1 MADNEKKV
9 EEAETVETE
18 TVAKEAP
25 AEAASQ
31 PKAETADAGEG
42 AEEAPAQA
50 TSAPKAE
57 KKAVKAEKSEKAE
70 KPQKVSK
77 PENYTPRLKSDYD
90 DRIVPAMIERFGY
103 KNRLQVPRLDK
114 IVINMGVGEATQD
127 KKKVETAAAEM
138 ERIAGQKPVITKAK
152 KSIAQFKLREGMPI
166 GVKVTLR
173 RDRMF
178 EFLDRLVTIALPRVR
193 DFRGLNPKSF
203 DGRGN
208 YALGLK
214 EQIIFPEINYDQID
228 KVRGMDVIVTTTAKT
243 DDEARELLRLFNF
256 PFPVE
261 EQRQAA

>member
-1 MADNEKKV
+1 MADKEKKV
-9 EEAETVETE
+9 EEAE
-18 TVAKEAP
+18 AP
-25 AEAASQ
+25 ATEQVEVERVGDTA
-31 PKAETADAGEG
+31 KAE
-42 AEEAPAQA
+42 AEAVEAL
-50 TSAPKAE
+50 PKAE
-57 KKAVKAEKSEKAE
+57 KAEAPKPEKVAE
-70 KPQKVSK
+70 KPAKK
-77 PENYTPRLKSDYD
+77 PADYKPRLKADYD

-103 KNRLQVPRLDK
+103 KNKLEVPRLDK

-127 KKKVETAAAEM
+127 KKRVETAAAEM
-138 ERIAGQKPVITKAK
+138 QAIAGQKPVITKAK

-166 GVKVTLR
+166 GCKVTLR
-173 RDRMF
+173 RERMY

-193 DFRGLNPKSF
+193 DFRGLNPRSF

-243 DDEARELLRLFNF
+243 DEEARELLRLFNF
-256 PFPVE
+256 PFPAE

>member
-1 MADNEKKV
+1 MAEEKNEQQ
-9 EEAETVETE
+9 AENAE
-18 TVAKEAP
+18 VAKAGAAP
-25 AEAASQ
+25 AEAA
-31 PKAETADAGEG
+31 
-42 AEEAPAQA
+42 
-50 TSAPKAE
+50 PKAE
-57 KKAVKAEKSEKAE
+57 KAEAAPKADKAEAAAKGEKSK
-70 KPQKVSK
+70 KPAKSDG
-77 PENYTPRLKSDYD
+77 YTPRLKADYNE
-90 DRIVPAMIERFGY
+90 RIVPAMIERFGY
-103 KNRLQVPRLDK
+103 KNRLEVPKLDK

-127 KKKVETAAAEM
+127 KKRVETAAAEM
-138 ERIAGQKPVITKAK
+138 EQIAGQKPVIAKAK

-208 YALGLK
+208 YAMGLK

-243 DDEARELLRLFNF
+243 DEEARELLRLFNF
-256 PFPVE
+256 PFPAE
-261 EQRQAA
+261 EQREAA